1 VTAATAP
8 AQVCDADWPAR
19 WRKHLLDSI
28 DPNWRPDEYDHS
40 QLIFVPASQQAK
52 ARCVRSG
59 CTQIAPRK
67 ALCRRC
73 RREKWLTGIETEQFI
88 QTPVAPD
95 RAAWPTKCL
104 VGCERSPL
112 ASGLCRAHN
121 EYYRRTGDGDESH
134 TSVLLWIER
143 CTNLEVLPPRERCI
157 VRGCCDERQYRN
169 GLCSDHRHAGI
180 DWINRWN
187 KAGRQPNADFDL
199 WLAREAEPFHQPSG
213 LALSKLCAV
222 PFGLLE
228 GTAGLELIV
237 ALQQRDAEG
246 VLNFVPDQLRH
257 LYRDFRSCGV
267 STLVDRHA
275 LESTDLRRRGCYY
288 RSLAYDLIDLVQ
300 IEHRKWSGI
309 DDRDPRIIHFTD
321 LDLTDSMRRGRRAVI
336 DLRDLDNDWV
346 VRTLL
351 HWACHTRLSSTT
363 MYRMVGVW
371 RLVDQIVHE
380 RAKTPDQLGSED
392 MDVIVR
398 AVRAKWPAFTEQ
410 GHRLPMLW
418 RLIEYGHKTD
428 DLADIWTAVSPRF
441 GKNSAT
447 HRPHTQGADWKNPN
461 PPANP
466 DEPFRFVPQPI
477 VDWMMDHLHLVGGDD
492 DYWTMETRAMVFLQE
507 RCGRRPGETL
517 HLRHDCLSYD
527 STGHPYLEWTRIKPP
542 KRAGKRLPIHQETHD
557 VIRQWQQ
564 VKSEHGISSDWLFP
578 SRNWH
583 KRDAPYHTDQ
593 LTRRIRDVV
602 AAVQQNTPFPATV
615 AGAEGNLILYDPTK
629 IDAYALRHAF
639 AQRYADAVD
648 TEGRSTT
655 PPDVLQELMDHKT
668 FETTMT
674 YYEVGA
680 KRRKAVVAAITPR
693 RLDILGNVVEVNRER
708 DGFTRVPVSLGHCEE
723 PQNVAMAGAGCM
735 LSHSCESC
743 PYFRVDPLEREGMVA
758 KRFDLKVQ
766 LERATVINAPAHMLD
781 HLKARIQHCD
791 AIIAGI
797 DDYLSDLPESERQA
811 IAGALEAMADIR
823 RRATTPRRIDLR
835 AHLRGETHQ

>member
-1 VTAATAP
+1 M
-8 AQVCDADWPAR
+8 
-19 WRKHLLDSI
+19 
-28 DPNWRPDEYDHS
+28 
-40 QLIFVPASQQAK
+40 
-52 ARCVRSG
+52 
-59 CTQIAPRK
+59 
-67 ALCRRC
+67 
-73 RREKWLTGIETEQFI
+73 
-88 QTPVAPD
+88 
-95 RAAWPTKCL
+95 
-104 VGCERSPL
+104 
-112 ASGLCRAHN
+112 
-121 EYYRRTGDGDESH
+121 
-134 TSVLLWIER
+134 
-143 CTNLEVLPPRERCI
+143 
-157 VRGCCDERQYRN
+157 
-169 GLCSDHRHAGI
+169 
-180 DWINRWN
+180 
-187 KAGRQPNADFDL
+187 
-199 WLAREAEPFHQPSG
+199 
-213 LALSKLCAV
+213 

-336 DLRDLDNDWV
+336 DLRDLENDWV

-351 HWACHTRLSSTT
+351 HWACHIRLSSTT

-578 SRNWH
+578 LETGTS
-583 KRDAPYHTDQ
+583 A
-593 LTRRIRDVV
+593 
-602 AAVQQNTPFPATV
+602 
-615 AGAEGNLILYDPTK
+615 
-629 IDAYALRHAF
+629 
-639 AQRYADAVD
+639 
-648 TEGRSTT
+648 T
-655 PPDVLQELMDHKT
+655 PP
-668 FETTMT
+668 
-674 YYEVGA
+674 
-680 KRRKAVVAAITPR
+680 ITP
-693 RLDILGNVVEVNRER
+693 I
-708 DGFTRVPVSLGHCEE
+708 S
-723 PQNVAMAGAGCM
+723 
-735 LSHSCESC
+735 
-743 PYFRVDPLEREGMVA
+743 
-758 KRFDLKVQ
+758 
-766 LERATVINAPAHMLD
+766 
-781 HLKARIQHCD
+781 
-791 AIIAGI
+791 
-797 DDYLSDLPESERQA
+797 
-811 IAGALEAMADIR
+811 
-823 RRATTPRRIDLR
+823 
-835 AHLRGETHQ
+835 